1 MTETNPTADYFKT
14 RFTYDEK
21 RDAVWREIG
30 RYLQGR
36 YIPPDAR
43 ILDLG
48 AGYCHF
54 INNVEGRERH
64 ALDASDALA
73 RYAAPGVA
81 AHVQSCTRMDNFADD
96 SLDVVFSSNLF
107 EHLTR
112 AELAETLAELRRVL
126 RRGGRLLVV
135 QPNFKYC
142 AADYFDD
149 YTHVQIFT
157 HVGLADLLAAKGFR
171 PVDVRARFLPFSMK
185 SRLPKAALLV
195 RLYLRAPFK
204 PFAGQMLLVTENDK

>member
-14 RFTYDEK
+14 RFTYDGK

-36 YIPPDAR
+36 YIPPASR

-64 ALDASDALA
+64 ALDASDTLPE
-73 RYAAPGVA
+73 YAAPGVNT
-81 AHVQSCTRMDNFADD
+81 HVQSCTRLENFADD

-112 AELAETLAELRRVL
+112 AELTETLAELRRVL
-126 RRGGRLLVV
+126 RPGGRLLVV

-157 HVGLADLLAAKGFR
+157 HVGLSDLLAASGFR
-171 PVDVRARFLPFSMK
+171 PLDVRARFLPFSMK

-195 RLYLRAPFK
+195 RLYLRAPVK
-204 PFAGQMLLVTENDK
+204 PFAGQMLLVAENAK

>member
-1 MTETNPTADYFKT
+1 MTDAKAAEDYFKT
-14 RFTYDEK
+14 RFTYDAK
-21 RDAVWREIG
+21 RDAVWREVG
-30 RYLQGR
+30 AYLQAR
-36 YIPPDAR
+36 YIPPSSR

-64 ALDASDALA
+64 ALDASETVAE
-73 RYAAPGVA
+73 YAAPGVV
-81 AHVQSCTRMDNFADD
+81 AHAQSCTHLDGFADD

-112 AELAETLAELRRVL
+112 EDLNATLAELRRVL
-126 RRGGRLLVV
+126 RPGGRLLVV

-157 HVGLADLLAAKGFR
+157 HVGLADLLAASGFR
-171 PVDVRARFLPFSMK
+171 PLDVRPRFLPFSMK
-185 SRLPKAALLV
+185 SRLPKASLLV

-204 PFAGQMLLVTENDK
+204 PFAGQMLLVAENAK

>member
-1 MTETNPTADYFKT
+1 MTEPNPTDQYFRT

-30 RYLQGR
+30 RYLQAR
-36 YIPPDAR
+36 YIPPDSR

-54 INNVEGRERH
+54 INNVRGRERH
-64 ALDASDALA
+64 ALDASAELPEH
-73 RYAAPGVA
+73 AAPGVS
-81 AHVQSCTRMDNFADD
+81 AHVRSCTRLENFAAD

-112 AELAETLAELRRVL
+112 PELIETLGELRRVL

-157 HVGLADLLAAKGFR
+157 HVGLADLLAAEGFR
-171 PVDVRARFLPFSMK
+171 PLDVRARFLPFSMK

-195 RLYLRAPFK
+195 RLYLRSPFK
-204 PFAGQMLLVTENDK
+204 PMAGQMLLVAENDK